1 MTYRKKAELLIMTH
15 LGVSEYS
22 AKEIVRLIETEG
34 EYTPRVMSV
43 LNAPEN
49 TENWDDEIPKSEE

>member
-1 MTYRKKAELLIMTH
+1 MTH

-49 TENWDDEIPKSEE
+49 TEDWDDEIPKSEE